1 LKFFRLCYFTGNG
14 PVTGGVCV
22 ASSGPKW
29 IYGQETRKSS
39 MSAESPK
46 WKRWGLY
53 ALMAVFAVMAFMVN
67 GESRLGKERSV
78 RYNECVK
85 SGKGTPEECVKLVTQ
100 AMKIGGK

>member
-1 LKFFRLCYFTGNG
+1 
-14 PVTGGVCV
+14 
-22 ASSGPKW
+22 
-29 IYGQETRKSS
+29 